1 MRKVIAG
8 LEQAGHI
15 CQIHDGRWL
24 FKCVLAAKP
33 HQEHVRDINEFV
45 WRFCVN
51 YQPLNSVTRI
61 IALNHKMSRHCT
73 AVPPAALPSLSMA
86 TSAMDPNRG
95 ASAPYES
102 NVGGRRQGSRL
113 LRLIPLFG
121 APKWHPSK
129 NWEMG
134 GVQGLGGRHSTVIHD
149 NQPNNGV
156 GSGWGM
162 GEETRP
168 GGTCERGRLPVV

>member
-1 MRKVIAG
+1 
-8 LEQAGHI
+8 
-15 CQIHDGRWL
+15 
-24 FKCVLAAKP
+24 
-33 HQEHVRDINEFV
+33 
-45 WRFCVN
+45 
-51 YQPLNSVTRI
+51 
-61 IALNHKMSRHCT
+61 MSRRCT
-73 AVPPAALPSLSMA
+73 ALPPAALPSLSMA

-95 ASAPYES
+95 AAAPYES
-102 NVGGRRQGSRL
+102 NVGGRHQGSRL

-134 GVQGLGGRHSTVIHD
+134 GAPGLGGRHSRMIHN
-149 NQPNNGV
+149 NQPNDGV
-156 GSGWGM
+156 GSGGGM

>member
-1 MRKVIAG
+1 MVPSLLCVLCSVNTLFQRGYYFYVG
-8 LEQAGHI
+8 LRGAKWG
-15 CQIHDGRWL
+15 
-24 FKCVLAAKP
+24 KCVKNATIVLVGTSTLQKIP
-33 HQEHVRDINEFV
+33 HSIHK
-45 WRFCVN
+45 
-51 YQPLNSVTRI
+51 T
-61 IALNHKMSRHCT
+61 LNHEMSRRCT
-73 AVPPAALPSLSMA
+73 ALPPAALPSLSMA

-95 ASAPYES
+95 AAAPYES

-134 GVQGLGGRHSTVIHD
+134 GAPGLGGRHSTMIHN
-149 NQPNNGV
+149 NQPNDGV
-156 GSGWGM
+156 GSGGGI

-168 GGTCERGRLPVV
+168 GETCERGRLPVV

>member
-1 MRKVIAG
+1 MFLCFWECSIIRIKLVFSARVFLKVGQKI
-8 LEQAGHI
+8 
-15 CQIHDGRWL
+15 
-24 FKCVLAAKP
+24 P
-33 HQEHVRDINEFV
+33 HSHK
-45 WRFCVN
+45 
-51 YQPLNSVTRI
+51 T
-61 IALNHKMSRHCT
+61 LNHKMSRRCT
-73 AVPPAALPSLSMA
+73 ALPPAALTSLSMA

-95 ASAPYES
+95 AVAPYEY

-134 GVQGLGGRHSTVIHD
+134 GAPGLGGRHSTMIRN
-149 NQPNNGV
+149 NQPNDGV
-156 GSGWGM
+156 GSGGGM

>member
-1 MRKVIAG
+1 
-8 LEQAGHI
+8 
-15 CQIHDGRWL
+15 
-24 FKCVLAAKP
+24 
-33 HQEHVRDINEFV
+33 
-45 WRFCVN
+45 
-51 YQPLNSVTRI
+51 
-61 IALNHKMSRHCT
+61 MSRRCT
-73 AVPPAALPSLSMA
+73 ALPPAALPSLSMA

-95 ASAPYES
+95 AAAPYES

-134 GVQGLGGRHSTVIHD
+134 GAPGLGGRHSTMIHN
-149 NQPNNGV
+149 NQPNDGV
-156 GSGWGM
+156 GSGGGM